1 MTEKEVLLQKVNG
14 SEESEQ
20 GPKPVKRTFIL
31 MTLCFALNHATV
43 TAIIPLAT
51 SQFGDNLGNTSTGIL
66 YLFYTLTALFAS
78 TAIVGKLGHKWS
90 LFLGCATYSLYVL
103 GMFLGVLAHDKLQW
117 VCVLTAGGF
126 GGIAAGFLWTAQG
139 GYFSNAAKQHARF
152 EGIEETKATS
162 EFSGLFAMVYLAFEL
177 VMKILSSLLYF
188 FVCSEHWTGNFLTG
202 ECGNNFTKD
211 TDFIKNIKFKGVVI
225 SYLVFTAVA
234 VASSIG
240 MLFIPNLTPPPTAKT
255 AEKRHWTSKAIAAV
269 KLMHDQPK
277 IMMIGVMNILFGF
290 TAQYLNSYVT
300 GTIIKDSP
308 HLGKDKIGYFVS
320 IIPLVASSMS
330 VPLAKLNTCANSKTP
345 AMMIGIIAFL
355 LFGGFFWVAD
365 LDIGG
370 WQTVYTP
377 SPGTAAPSSPSPA
390 TPMPDT
396 ASPTYAPVSGLQ
408 DDIGTWGVLIPL
420 FVIFG
425 IGRAVWEGPFKAII
439 ADMFKDDS
447 EAAFANIIL
456 QLGVTSSIAFLGH
469 FSPFARE
476 LLCVIFAV
484 LSFVGYFAAIT
495 VHQRDVK
502 KRLIRSL
509 EEGQDEAA
517 E

>member
-1 MTEKEVLLQKVNG
+1 MSENDVLLQKVNG
-14 SEESEQ
+14 SVESDS
-20 GPKPVKRTFIL
+20 GPKSVKRTFIL
-31 MTLCFALNHATV
+31 MSLCFALNHATV

-90 LFLGCATYSLYVL
+90 LFMGCATYSIYVL
-103 GMFLGVLAHDKLQW
+103 GMFLGVLTHNKLQW
-117 VCVLTAGGF
+117 VFVLIAGAF

-139 GYFSNAAKQHARF
+139 GYFSNAAKQHARY

-177 VMKILSSLLYF
+177 VLKILSSLLYF
-188 FVCSEHWTGNFLTG
+188 FVCADHWDGNFLTG
-202 ECGNNFTKD
+202 ECGNEFTKD

-240 MLFIPNLTPPPTAKT
+240 MLFIPNLSPPVDAKKQE
-255 AEKRHWTSKAIAAV
+255 ARHWTYKAIAAV

-277 IMMIGVMNILFGF
+277 ILMIGMMNVLFGF

-330 VPLAKLNTCANSKTP
+330 VPLSKLNTCANSKTP

-355 LFGGFFWVAD
+355 VFGGFFWVSD

-370 WQTVYTP
+370 WKTIHTP
-377 SPGTAAPSSPSPA
+377 SPGTAVPAAPFPETPSPG
-390 TPMPDT
+390 
-396 ASPTYAPVSGLQ
+396 TYAPVSGLQ
-408 DDIGTWGVLIPL
+408 DDIGNWGVLIPL
-420 FVIFG
+420 FVVFG

-439 ADMFKDDS
+439 ADMFKEDS

-456 QLGVTSSIAFLGH
+456 QLGVTSSIAFLGQ
-469 FSPFARE
+469 FSAFARE
-476 LLCVIFAV
+476 TLCVIFAV
-484 LSFVGYFAAIT
+484 LSFIGYFLSVFI
-495 VHQRDVK
+495 HKRDLQK
-502 KRLIRSL
+502 KLVQSL
-509 EEGQDEAA
+509 EEGNKDSEA